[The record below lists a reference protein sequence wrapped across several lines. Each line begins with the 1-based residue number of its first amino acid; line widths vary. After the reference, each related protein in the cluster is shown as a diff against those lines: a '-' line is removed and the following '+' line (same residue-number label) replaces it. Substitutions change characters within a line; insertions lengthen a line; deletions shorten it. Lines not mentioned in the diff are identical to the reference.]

1 MEHKNNKINLFF
13 MISLV
18 ISIILYDI
26 YFISNTDIKLYSD
39 NIRRMIIVMIMEI
52 TMVQLFNLA
61 IVYLGGTL
69 FVSFLLNAK
78 KKIAIILNIFMIIVD
93 VVCLVPLSF
102 AKLLLGLDGG
112 RINGTWTYLVSF
124 IWLIALLIYNIGR
137 KEKTE

>member
-78 KKIAIILNIFMIIVD
+78 KK
-93 VVCLVPLSF
+93 
-102 AKLLLGLDGG
+102 
-112 RINGTWTYLVSF
+112 
-124 IWLIALLIYNIGR
+124 
-137 KEKTE
+137 